1 MKIFGVVLMLAGFAL
16 LASIV
21 TEAEF
26 LSWATGDFFVTML
39 VSLVGLA
46 MMHAG
51 WRLFQAK

>member
-1 MKIFGVVLMLAGFAL
+1 MLAGFGL
-16 LASIV
+16 LASVV

-26 LSWATGDFFVTML
+26 LSWATGDFFVTLL
-39 VSLVGLA
+39 VSLAGLA